1 MVTISSARGRDAARY
16 ALAALTARR
25 SRHSRRPA
33 GLVLLHHDV
42 AAASEDPRGL
52 LTPAL
57 GVDVLREQLRHLVSH
72 YRVVSLSELTE
83 LLKAAPRGPGLPV
96 ALTFDDDLTSHHELV
111 APLLTELGLPATFF
125 LTGTTLERRSPFW
138 WHDLQQLF
146 RAGGEA
152 WDGVCAEVEH
162 RWGAPR
168 VPLALGQV
176 ATTIEA
182 SPPAVRDPLIERLR
196 ALAASLPSEAGLP
209 AGAVRDLVGAGFEIG
224 FHTRAHY
231 QLQTLSD
238 GELDDAMRDGRQRLT
253 EATGLPLTKIAY
265 PHGGADLR
273 VAAAAAAA
281 GFESGF
287 TVRNAPVLPDADP
300 LLVPRVDSRM
310 PASRLALTLAQLGA
324 DAA

>member
-1 MVTISSARGRDAARY
+1 MG
-16 ALAALTARR
+16 
-25 SRHSRRPA
+25 RPA
-33 GLVLLHHDV
+33 G
-42 AAASEDPRGL
+42 
-52 LTPAL
+52 PA
-57 GVDVLREQLRHLVSH
+57 R
-72 YRVVSLSELTE
+72 
-83 LLKAAPRGPGLPV
+83 P
-96 ALTFDDDLTSHHELV
+96 
-111 APLLTELGLPATFF
+111 
-125 LTGTTLERRSPFW
+125 
-138 WHDLQQLF
+138 
-146 RAGGEA
+146 
-152 WDGVCAEVEH
+152 
-162 RWGAPR
+162 
-168 VPLALGQV
+168 GQV

-209 AGAVRDLVGAGFEIG
+209 GRRRARTWWGAGFEIG

-300 LLVPRVDSRM
+300 LSGSPRPTAGCRPPGWPSPSLSWAPMPLDPGRIAVPAAAGPLTPRVRAPSFSVVIAAYQVAGLHWR
-310 PASRLALTLAQLGA
+310 RHRFGA
-324 DAA
+324 RSDGACPGGGGLR